1 MSCANR
7 HCSDRC
13 SSMKEENKLK
23 ILFQKVYNETITL
36 PSSINIVLGSYKVQH
51 VQQWL
56 LVRVIV
62 VLSVAGFLG
71 FLNCLIKKKDSPIL

>member
-1 MSCANR
+1 
-7 HCSDRC
+7 
-13 SSMKEENKLK
+13 MKEENKLK